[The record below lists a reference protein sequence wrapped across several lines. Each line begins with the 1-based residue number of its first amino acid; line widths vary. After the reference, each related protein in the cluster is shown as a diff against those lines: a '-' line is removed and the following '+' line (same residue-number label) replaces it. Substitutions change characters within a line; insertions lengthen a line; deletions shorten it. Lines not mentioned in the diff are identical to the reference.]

1 MNALPERQKVLYK
14 FMRCLLGITHS
25 YAFDIATVVTNQ
37 VNYFSGYSRLGTFH
51 VEERLLLMLAT
62 TGFF

>member
-14 FMRCLLGITHS
+14 FMRCLSGITHS
-25 YAFDIATVVTNQ
+25 FDIATVVTNQ

-51 VEERLLLMLAT
+51 AEERLLLMLAT